1 MRNALD
7 FPFEKSCVA
16 KLLSPKQILS
26 DGCVKEKMSGN
37 KTEFQIFK
45 TILYKKFIHIIQKK
59 GILMNSFH
67 FSFKKPYATKLLS
80 PKQILGDRWV

>member
-1 MRNALD
+1 M
-7 FPFEKSCVA
+7 A
-16 KLLSPKQILS
+16 KRLSPKQILS
-26 DGCVKEKMSGN
+26 DGCVKEKTSGN
-37 KTEFQIFK
+37 KMEFQIFK
-45 TILYKKFIHIIQKK
+45 TILYKKFIHIMQKK